1 MSIGWYLIPLN
12 ITVSSKAPTTNIASC
27 LPERMKTSG
36 KDMNEDDNSIKQK
49 GNVCTQ
55 W

>member
-1 MSIGWYLIPLN
+1 
-12 ITVSSKAPTTNIASC
+12 
-27 LPERMKTSG
+27 MKTSG

-55 W
+55 WWLLNEQYMYYRKP